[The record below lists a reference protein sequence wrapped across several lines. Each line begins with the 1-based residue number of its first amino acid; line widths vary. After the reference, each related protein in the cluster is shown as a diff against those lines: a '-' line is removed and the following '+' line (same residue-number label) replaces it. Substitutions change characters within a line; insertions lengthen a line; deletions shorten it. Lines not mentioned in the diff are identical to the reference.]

1 MPLSLGK
8 VVNDEIVCPYHGWT
22 NNHCGTCTRIP
33 SITRN
38 KEIPTKARTVPYSC
52 AEEYGLI
59 WVCIGNSDEDRP
71 RIGDEKFKSQEFV
84 QIVMGPYEL
93 NAVGARVVENFLD
106 VSHLMFVHEGLLG
119 VSQFSEIS
127 NYQMYKKDGY
137 LVSDEI
143 DIYQPDPD
151 GRGQDVH
158 SKYIYK
164 IYHPFQVA
172 FTKKIDKSDDFFQP
186 YILLIGSLICI
197 VVLQIHPGI
206 VIGVLLVGALVLPE
220 KNNKVEARVE
230 GKK

>member
-1 MPLSLGK
+1 
-8 VVNDEIVCPYHGWT
+8 
-22 NNHCGTCTRIP
+22 
-33 SITRN
+33 
-38 KEIPTKARTVPYSC
+38 
-52 AEEYGLI
+52 
-59 WVCIGNSDEDRP
+59 
-71 RIGDEKFKSQEFV
+71 
-84 QIVMGPYEL
+84 
-93 NAVGARVVENFLD
+93 
-106 VSHLMFVHEGLLG
+106 
-119 VSQFSEIS
+119 
-127 NYQMYKKDGY
+127 MYKKDGY

>member
-22 NNHCGTCTRIP
+22 YNHCGTCTRIP

-93 NAVGARVVENFLD
+93 NAAGARVVENFLD

-119 VSQFSEIS
+119 VSNFQKLVTIKCI
-127 NYQMYKKDGY
+127 KKM
-137 LVSDEI
+137 
-143 DIYQPDPD
+143 
-151 GRGQDVH
+151 
-158 SKYIYK
+158 
-164 IYHPFQVA
+164 
-172 FTKKIDKSDDFFQP
+172 
-186 YILLIGSLICI
+186 
-197 VVLQIHPGI
+197 
-206 VIGVLLVGALVLPE
+206 VI
-220 KNNKVEARVE
+220 
-230 GKK
+230 